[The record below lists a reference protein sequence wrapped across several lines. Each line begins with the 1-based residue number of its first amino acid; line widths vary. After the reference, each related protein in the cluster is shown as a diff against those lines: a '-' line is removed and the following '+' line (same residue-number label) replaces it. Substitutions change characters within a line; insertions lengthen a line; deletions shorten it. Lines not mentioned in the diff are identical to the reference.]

1 MKRACALFAVI
12 TAAFLLVHS
21 ALGFQM
27 AYSIAYGMISVMA
40 LMISFTFLWLW
51 RRRETPLALGMAFSW
66 AGAASVLGW
75 WWLYD
80 VLERPEIMRSNAILF
95 GFLAL
100 YFTGAV
106 LHFVVMQR
114 SMGVPATRFAWP
126 VLFAMCLATILTLR
140 H

>member
-1 MKRACALFAVI
+1 MKRACALLAVI
-12 TAAFLLVHS
+12 TTVFLGINTVM
-21 ALGFQM
+21 GFQM

-40 LMISFTFLWLW
+40 MMISFTFFWLW

-66 AGAASVLGW
+66 AGASSVLGW

-80 VLERPEIMRSNAILF
+80 VLERPAMMRSNAILF
-95 GFLAL
+95 VFLAL

-114 SMGVPATRFAWP
+114 SMGVPVGRFAWP
-126 VLFAMCLATILTLR
+126 VLMVMCLATALTLS